1 MVRAI
6 AVSMRPARFS
16 VLGTMVDA
24 LDLRSAADA
33 VESWVA
39 SDHRSYVCHANVH
52 GVMEARGDPRVAAA
66 YAGAGLTV
74 PDGMPLVWLGRRA
87 GHRGVARVY
96 GPDLMLELC
105 ERAARRGG
113 SCFYL
118 GGAPGVAESLAA
130 VLETRFPGLRTA
142 GTWSPPFGL
151 DPLRVDAEA
160 VARVNAARP
169 EIVWVGLGC
178 PRQELWMATHRPHLD
193 TAALMGVGA
202 AFDFLT
208 GRVRQA
214 PRWMQRSG
222 LEWLF
227 RLIQEPRR
235 LWRRYVLL
243 NAQFV
248 VHLALQLTGLRRYG
262 PGAPPSR

>member
-1 MVRAI
+1 MH
-6 AVSMRPARFS
+6 SARFP

-33 VESWVA
+33 VEGWLA
-39 SDHRSYVCHANVH
+39 TGHRSYVCHANVH
-52 GVMEARGDPRVAAA
+52 GVMEAHRDPEVAAA

-87 GHRGVARVY
+87 GHPEVSRVY
-96 GPDLMLELC
+96 GPDFMLELC
-105 ERAARRGG
+105 ERTARRGG
-113 SCFYL
+113 ACFYL
-118 GGAPGVAESLAA
+118 GGRPGVAESLAA
-130 VLETRFPGLRTA
+130 ALEARFPGLRTA
-142 GTWSPPFGL
+142 GTWTPPFGL
-151 DPLRVDAEA
+151 DPLRVDGEA

-169 EIVWVGLGC
+169 ELVWIGLGC

-193 TAALMGVGA
+193 AAALIGVGA
-202 AFDFLT
+202 AFDFHT

-227 RLIQEPRR
+227 RLVQEPRR

-243 NAQFV
+243 NAKFL
-248 VHLALQLTGLRRYG
+248 VHLSLQLTGLLRYG
-262 PGAPPSR
+262 PEASRPR